1 MQDKNAKLLYRGSR
15 DGYRASDFHSK
26 CDGKKNQLTLIKSES
41 GRIFGGYQSK
51 PRISPPVGDWKSSDD
66 KSAFIFSVSDQKKF
80 PVSNS
85 KKAIQDIDS
94 FGPTFG
100 NFDILIYDN
109 CNLTSQNRTDFG
121 DSYSIPDELKLESD
135 ENAKSY
141 LAGSNEFKVVE
152 IEVFALI

>member
-1 MQDKNAKLLYRGSR
+1 MDKEARLLYRGSR
-15 DGYRASDFHSK
+15 DGYKASDFHSK
-26 CDGKKNQLTLIKSES
+26 CDGRKNQLTLIQADS

-66 KSAFIFSVSDQKKF
+66 KSAFIFSVSDERKF
-80 PVSNS
+80 PVANS

-109 CNLTSQNRTDFG
+109 CNTNCQNRTDFG
-121 DSYSIPDELKLESD
+121 DSYCIPEGLGF
-135 ENAKSY
+135 ENDDVAKSY
-141 LAGSNEFKVVE
+141 LAGSKEFKVVE
-152 IEVFALI
+152 IEVFALV